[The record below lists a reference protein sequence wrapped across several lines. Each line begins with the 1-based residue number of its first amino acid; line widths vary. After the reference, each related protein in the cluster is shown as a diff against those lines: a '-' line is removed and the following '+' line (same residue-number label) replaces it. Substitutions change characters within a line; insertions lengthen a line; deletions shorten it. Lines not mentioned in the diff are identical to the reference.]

1 MVQAMMGSAKSR
13 LFAVLAAFC
22 LLAGGIPAAAD
33 EAGAAGEPSDITAD
47 GESYYAYYTRYC
59 GTPMAVNELPFALG
73 EGTLSEKGAG
83 RLEYLGEDAVR
94 LEPDGYIEWTFTVP
108 EEARYTLG
116 IRYAAEQDDGRD
128 LTIGLQL
135 DGQTPFTQA
144 EATPLSRV
152 WRDGPARQ
160 DSRGNDLIPEQEEII
175 AWQDTRLIDNS
186 SYMTEPYA
194 LYLTRRAPTR
204 RREGRRRTGR

>member
-1 MVQAMMGSAKSR
+1 MMGSAKSR

-116 IRYAAEQDDGRD
+116 IRYAAVQDDGRD

-135 DGQTPFTQA
+135 DGQTTLP
-144 EATPLSRV
+144 
-152 WRDGPARQ
+152 RQ
-160 DSRGNDLIPEQEEII
+160 
-175 AWQDTRLIDNS
+175 RL
-186 SYMTEPYA
+186 PH
-194 LYLTRRAPTR
+194 
-204 RREGRRRTGR
+204 